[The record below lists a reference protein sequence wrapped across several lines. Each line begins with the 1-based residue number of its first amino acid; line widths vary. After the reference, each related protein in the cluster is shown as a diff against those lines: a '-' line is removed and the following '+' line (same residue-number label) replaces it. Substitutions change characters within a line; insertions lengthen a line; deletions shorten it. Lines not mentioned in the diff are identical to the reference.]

1 MSEKQFGVSWRRPDN
16 VWVRRER
23 GERGWTVRGSESWV
37 DTQTLLMGSSL
48 ESHDTDSS
56 VSERESVCV

>member
-1 MSEKQFGVSWRRPDN
+1 MGAQ
-16 VWVRRER
+16 ER

-56 VSERESVCV
+56 VSERESVCVSSRV

>member
-1 MSEKQFGVSWRRPDN
+1 M
-16 VWVRRER
+16 WVRRER

-56 VSERESVCV
+56 VSERECVCV